1 MQSRP
6 AEIPEEEWTAMGTV
20 YEEVD
25 QIDLYVGGLAETAV
39 TGDIVVFCRSS
50 LVFSLSSFSVLPLF
64 FRWCYSFGSSSFLG
78 FYKILEIFSMNCLNL

>member
-6 AEIPEEEWTAMGTV
+6 AEIPEEEWSAMGTV

-39 TGDIVVFCRSS
+39 TGDIAASCRSS
-50 LVFSLSSFSVLPLF
+50 
-64 FRWCYSFGSSSFLG
+64 
-78 FYKILEIFSMNCLNL
+78 